1 MHIWGHFRTI
11 TQHKILVT
19 RYCFRLGLI
28 RQGLAHDLS
37 KYSPTEFLKGCRY
50 WQGNRSPNNAE
61 REDTGVSLAWLHHK
75 GRNKH
80 HFEYWIDY
88 DLNCDT
94 VITGMPIPQ
103 KYVAEMIC
111 DRIAACRTYQGTAYT
126 DRSPYEYYIRGHEKL
141 WFVHRDCREQLKY
154 LLGMLAEKG
163 ETETFLYI
171 KTVFLKTPWDEIR
184 NTLTEEN

>member
-11 TQHKILVT
+11 THHKLLVMGA
-19 RYCFRLGLI
+19 CFRIGLI

-37 KYSPTEFLKGCRY
+37 KYSPTEFIKGCIY

-75 GRNKH
+75 GRNRH

-103 KYVAEMIC
+103 KYVAEMVC
-111 DRIAACRTYQGTAYT
+111 DRIAACKTYQGETYT
-126 DRSPYEYYIRGHEKL
+126 DRSPYEYYMKGQEKL
-141 WFVHRDCREQLKY
+141 WFVHQDCRDQLQY
-154 LLGMLAEKG
+154 LLGMLSEKG
-163 ETETFLYI
+163 EKETFQYI
-171 KTVFLKTPWDEIR
+171 RKVFLKQPWEEIKKDI
-184 NTLTEEN
+184 

>member
-11 TQHKILVT
+11 THHKILVT
-19 RYCFRLGLI
+19 KYCFRAGLF

-37 KYSPTEFLKGCRY
+37 KYAPTEFLKGCRY

-94 VITGMPIPQ
+94 VIAGMPIPQ

-111 DRIAACRTYQGTAYT
+111 DRIAACRTYQGAAYT
-126 DRSPYEYYIRGHEKL
+126 DRSPYTYYMIGHEKL
-141 WFVHRDCREQLKY
+141 WFVHQDCRDQLEF

-163 ETETFLYI
+163 EKETFRYI
-171 KTVFLKTPWDEIR
+171 RKVFLKEPWEEIR
-184 NTLTEEN
+184 KTIPKKK

>member
-19 RYCFRLGLI
+19 SYCFRIGLF

-37 KYSPTEFLKGCRY
+37 KYAPCEFWKGCRY

-61 REDTGVSLAWLHHK
+61 REETGVSLAWLHHK

-88 DLNCDT
+88 DLSSDT
-94 VITGMPIPQ
+94 LITGMPIPK

-111 DRIAACRTYQGTAYT
+111 DRIAASRTYEGKAYT
-126 DRSPYEYYIRGHEKL
+126 DRSALNYYMNGYEKF
-141 WFVHRDCREQLKY
+141 WFVHEDCREQLKF
-154 LLGMLAEKG
+154 LLEMLAEKG
-163 ETETFLYI
+163 EEETFRFI
-171 KTVFLKTPWDEIR
+171 RNVFLKRPWQEVQKEYGK
-184 NTLTEEN
+184 NE